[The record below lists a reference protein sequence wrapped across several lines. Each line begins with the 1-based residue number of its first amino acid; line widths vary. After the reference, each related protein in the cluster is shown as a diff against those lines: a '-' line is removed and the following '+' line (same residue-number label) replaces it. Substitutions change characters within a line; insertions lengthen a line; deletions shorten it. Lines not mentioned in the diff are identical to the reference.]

1 MSKENSMRGP
11 ALVFD
16 NVSLKLGGTQV
27 LDAVSFQVE
36 AGALHCLVGP
46 NGGGKT
52 SLVRALL
59 GQMPHT
65 GSIRLDG
72 EASRP
77 VGYVPQLADFDRNVP
92 MSVYDVMAL
101 LGQRRPAFLGSS
113 RAARAAN
120 AEALQRTG
128 VAGMGHKA
136 FGSLSGGQRQRV
148 LLAQAITPMPRLL
161 ILDEP
166 TAGIDKPGLQL
177 VERLV
182 KELQDSGVTIVW
194 INHDLEQVR
203 RIAQSVTVLNQRV
216 LFHGAAQKLPTSW
229 STADE

>member
-16 NVSLKLGGTQV
+16 NVSLKLGGTEV

-92 MSVYDVMAL
+92 MTVYDVMAL

-120 AEALQRTG
+120 AEALQL
-128 VAGMGHKA
+128 
-136 FGSLSGGQRQRV
+136 SL
-148 LLAQAITPMPRLL
+148 IH
-161 ILDEP
+161 I
-166 TAGIDKPGLQL
+166 
-177 VERLV
+177 
-182 KELQDSGVTIVW
+182 
-194 INHDLEQVR
+194 
-203 RIAQSVTVLNQRV
+203 
-216 LFHGAAQKLPTSW
+216 
-229 STADE
+229 

>member
-16 NVSLKLGGTQV
+16 NVSLKLGGTEV

-77 VGYVPQLADFDRNVP
+77 AVSYTHL
-92 MSVYDVMAL
+92 
-101 LGQRRPAFLGSS
+101 
-113 RAARAAN
+113 
-120 AEALQRTG
+120 T
-128 VAGMGHKA
+128 
-136 FGSLSGGQRQRV
+136 
-148 LLAQAITPMPRLL
+148 
-161 ILDEP
+161 
-166 TAGIDKPGLQL
+166 
-177 VERLV
+177 
-182 KELQDSGVTIVW
+182 
-194 INHDLEQVR
+194 
-203 RIAQSVTVLNQRV
+203 
-216 LFHGAAQKLPTSW
+216 LPTIYSV
-229 STADE
+229 

>member
-1 MSKENSMRGP
+1 MRGP
-11 ALVFD
+11 ALMFE
-16 NVSLKLGGTQV
+16 NVSLKLGGTHV
-27 LDAVSFQVE
+27 LDAVSFQVQ

-65 GSIRLDG
+65 GNIRIDG
-72 EASRP
+72 EPSRP

-92 MSVYDVMAL
+92 MTVYDVMAL

-113 RAARAAN
+113 RAARAAH

-128 VAGMGHKA
+128 VAGLGHKA

-148 LLAQAITPMPRLL
+148 LLAQAISPLPRLL

-177 VERLV
+177 VERVV
-182 KELQDSGVTIVW
+182 KELHDSGVTILW

-216 LFHGAAQKLPTSW
+216 LFHGAGEQLPASW
-229 STADE
+229 SNGDE